1 MPKVFYYPGGHE
13 PPDSDH
19 SSESAKCGWI
29 IDSLDRDRT
38 QASRRVKAE
47 KVWIQER
54 LDRTNALAQL
64 AVTHDSEYA
73 SAIWQGGSGYGDRI
87 DPSKTFVESYGAIRA
102 LYAAALLVA
111 GTTFDG
117 SSSRI
122 VGSVGGSVHH
132 ARRAKSSGGLAF
144 NSLAVVASLLAKESP
159 DCGSGRH
166 SDILVLDF
174 DGDCG
179 GGTAEVISGNSRIQQ
194 IDVAVNDRDAYH
206 STENATLHLVA
217 RADHYIP
224 EIQQILEDVQASG
237 RSYFMCLYSAGV
249 DGCERAA
256 GGLTGIAA
264 EVLAERDRIV
274 FDWCRRVG
282 LRTAYTLGGG
292 SMSSGMSKELL
303 VGLHRQTIE
312 AAAMAATRKEAR

>member
-1 MPKVFYYPGGHE
+1 MPKVFYYPEGHE
-13 PPDSDH
+13 PPASDH

-29 IDSLDRDRT
+29 MDSLDRDRT
-38 QASRRVKAE
+38 QASRRVKTE
-47 KVWIQER
+47 KAWFHEV
-54 LDRTNALAQL
+54 LNRTRALAQL
-64 AVTHDSEYA
+64 AVIHDSEYA

-87 DPSKTFVESYGAIRA
+87 DPSKTFVESYGPLRA
-102 LYAAALLVA
+102 LRCAASLVTS
-111 GTTFDG
+111 TTFDG

-159 DCGSGRH
+159 DCGSGRP

-194 IDVAVNDRDAYH
+194 IDVAVNDRDAYC

-217 RADHYIP
+217 SADRYIP
-224 EIQQILEDVQASG
+224 AIQQALEDVQASG
-237 RSYFMCLYSAGV
+237 RSYFLCLYSAGV

-256 GGLTGIAA
+256 GGLTGITA
-264 EVLAERDRIV
+264 EVLAERDRVV
-274 FDWCRRVG
+274 FEWCRRAG

-292 SMSSGMSKELL
+292 SVSGGMSKELL

-312 AAAMAATRKEAR
+312 AAAMAATRKDTR